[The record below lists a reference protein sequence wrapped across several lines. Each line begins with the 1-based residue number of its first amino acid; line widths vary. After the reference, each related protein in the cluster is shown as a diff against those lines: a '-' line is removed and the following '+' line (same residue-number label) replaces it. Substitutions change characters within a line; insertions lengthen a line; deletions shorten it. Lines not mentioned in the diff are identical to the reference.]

1 MASNFIYFC
10 GCTLFFLQC
19 LYIQVGNAQ
28 RYSYESPSIAEKITK
43 KELEMAGPVIEKA
56 IDGIFRRIFKPSN
69 GSDVKTLNG
78 SNSIFQCVNALTKL
92 TKNITS
98 VIPCKYIWHHWHV
111 CKLLYRLDDE
121 IL

>member
-19 LYIQVGNAQ
+19 LRIQVGNAQ
-28 RYSYESPSIAEKITK
+28 RYSYEWQSIAEKYTK

-69 GSDVKTLNG
+69 GSDIKPLNG
-78 SNSIFQCVNALTKL
+78 SNGILPCVIALEKL
-92 TKNITS
+92 TKNISS
-98 VIPCKYIWHHWHV
+98 VIPCKYIWHV
-111 CKLLYRLDDE
+111 CKWLYRLDDE